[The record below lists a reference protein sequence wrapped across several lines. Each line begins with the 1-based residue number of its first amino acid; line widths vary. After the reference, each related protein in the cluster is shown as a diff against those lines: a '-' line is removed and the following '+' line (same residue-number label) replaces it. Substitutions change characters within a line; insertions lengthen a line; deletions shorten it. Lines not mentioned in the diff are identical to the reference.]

1 MSKYKRISIT
11 ILLIEIIGF
20 AVCNILCIAYTNG
33 RTKRLYRVEA
43 ERAAM
48 ELEEKTPEEIDVSA
62 YKTIVGI
69 RPFITEETG
78 RYDYVVEEVQ
88 GRLYRIE
95 YKAMGESRML
105 VYMNIGM
112 GLMFL
117 VTLFLLL
124 YVWHNMIKPFHN
136 MSELTYELAKGN
148 LAAPIKEQKSRFFGR
163 FLWGLDMLRENLED
177 GRKKELALHKEKKT
191 LILALSHDIKT
202 PLSAIDLYAKALAEN
217 LYQTEEKRA
226 EALQGIEKNVQEIK
240 DYVNEIAKASREDFL
255 NLEVKAGEFY
265 LSRAIDIVETY
276 YRDKLS
282 LLHTEFVVEPME
294 NCLLSGDLDRVVEAL
309 QNIME
314 NAVKYG
320 DGKRIRISADEEE
333 DCKLITVENTGCELK
348 KEELPNIFD
357 SFYRGSNSQGKNGSG
372 LGLYIAK
379 SLMKKMG
386 GDVFARIDQAE
397 FSISVVI
404 RKA

>member
-33 RTKRLYRVEA
+33 RTRRLYRVEA

-69 RPFITEETG
+69 RPFITGETG

-95 YKAMGESRML
+95 YKAIGESRML

-148 LAAPIKEQKSRFFGR
+148 LTAPIKEQKSRFFGK

-202 PLSAIDLYAKALAEN
+202 PLSAIDLYAKALAGN
-217 LYQTEEKRA
+217 LYETEEKRA

-320 DGKRIRISADEEE
+320 DGKRIRISAGEEE

-379 SLMKKMG
+379 SLMKKME